1 MVGSDNSVP
10 YTRSE
15 SHTLRR
21 TSEAARV
28 DRNRPGVQ
36 TRSDMSDS
44 ASEEEVAYHLSV
56 EPDEASIAAVALNLL
71 ISDEAHQPQ
80 IRGLAREVL
89 RKLAAEPGEGGA
101 VLLALSAGELKI
113 THTAVR
119 LLLDDL
125 GREQDAERQILWR
138 VLEKMP
144 DEHAIRAIELE

>member
-1 MVGSDNSVP
+1 
-10 YTRSE
+10 
-15 SHTLRR
+15 
-21 TSEAARV
+21 
-28 DRNRPGVQ
+28 
-36 TRSDMSDS
+36 MSDRPS
-44 ASEEEVAYHLSV
+44 DGEVAYHLSV
-56 EPDEASIAAVALNLL
+56 EPDEARISSLALNLL

-89 RKLAAEPGEGGA
+89 EKLTAQPGEGGA
-101 VLLALSAGELKI
+101 TLVALTPGELKI

-138 VLEKMP
+138 ILEKMP